1 MLTSPVKG
9 HFLSMKAPSMADW
22 GVLKPIPYSLTHCT
36 RQTALTETDLF
47 VESNTVGRLFGQE
60 FFGVK
65 ENSFLLLESSL
76 SLNNA
81 WVNSRVVCIPECRS
95 SVGIESNQDFFC
107 N

>member
-1 MLTSPVKG
+1 LELGRKQERIITPRNDTYLKILPLMLTSPVKG

-22 GVLKPIPYSLTHCT
+22 GVLKPKPYSLTHRT

-65 ENSFLLLESSL
+65 ENAFLLLESSL
-76 SLNNA
+76 SLH
-81 WVNSRVVCIPECRS
+81 S
-95 SVGIESNQDFFC
+95 
-107 N
+107 